1 MSKKTFFRGTFLL
14 TCAGLL
20 SRIMGFFY
28 RIFLSHTIGAEGI
41 GLFQLVLP
49 LQTLLLAITSS
60 GIQTALSRLI
70 AAHFATGEHKK
81 ARDFFCLGT
90 LLAFLFSC
98 VASSLLFLKA
108 DFFAVQILREVRT
121 EELLRILAFSLP
133 LAVLHSCINSY
144 YFARKKAAFP
154 SGMQFVEQLV
164 RVGSSFLLYLIC
176 VSNNLPV
183 TAMIAVGGTLASE
196 LAASILSLLVLSLHF
211 RSCSH
216 RIFQITKPFSDLHEI
231 LRTAFPVTVNRLLLS
246 VLAGIEVVLIPQR
259 LQMYGVSSS
268 EALSIY
274 GIFTGLALPCIL
286 FPATSHQLCLRNAHA
301 FCRRNAGSRIP
312 KKDTLYYCSDT
323 SSQPAARLHLYSYFL
338 LCRSLYRGS
347 SFSKSDCRS
356 LYTDPLFYLPLFV
369 PEYNSDKHPTWAWAD
384 RTKPCS

>member
-1 MSKKTFFRGTFLL
+1 
-14 TCAGLL
+14 
-20 SRIMGFFY
+20 MGFFY

-108 DFFAVQILREVRT
+108 DFFAVQILREART

-133 LAVLHSCINSY
+133 FAVLHSCINSY

-164 RVGSSFLLYLIC
+164 RVGTSFLLYLIC

-196 LAASILSLLVLSLHF
+196 LAASTFRCLFSHF
-211 RSCSH
+211 TFAAARTGFFRLQNLF
-216 RIFQITKPFSDLHEI
+216 RIYMKS
-231 LRTAFPVTVNRLLLS
+231 S
-246 VLAGIEVVLIPQR
+246 VLP
-259 LQMYGVSSS
+259 
-268 EALSIY
+268 
-274 GIFTGLALPCIL
+274 
-286 FPATSHQLCLRNAHA
+286 
-301 FCRRNAGSRIP
+301 
-312 KKDTLYYCSDT
+312 
-323 SSQPAARLHLYSYFL
+323 FL
-338 LCRSLYRGS
+338 LR
-347 SFSKSDCRS
+347 
-356 LYTDPLFYLPLFV
+356 
-369 PEYNSDKHPTWAWAD
+369 
-384 RTKPCS
+384 